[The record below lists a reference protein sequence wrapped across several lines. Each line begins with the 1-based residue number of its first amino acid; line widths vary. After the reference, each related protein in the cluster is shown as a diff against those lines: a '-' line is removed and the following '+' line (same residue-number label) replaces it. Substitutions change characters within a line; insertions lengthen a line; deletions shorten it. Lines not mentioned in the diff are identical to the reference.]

1 MRPLH
6 YRFFWL
12 ALGVVLLALVL
23 YFTLSAPA
31 FERDLP
37 GGDKLAHGVGF
48 FVLMFWYAALF
59 QRRYYL
65 WLGLF
70 LLAVGGMIELAQGWM
85 ALGHALGWV
94 NSHII
99 LGLVFIV
106 VLQPIAYVMRLTG
119 HDPLRRRRKEE
130 KTYREN
136 RQDHRTD
143 LTRIF

>member
-12 ALGVVLLALVL
+12 ALGIVLLALVL

-59 QRRYYL
+59 KRRYYL

-70 LLAVGGMIELAQGWM
+70 LLAVGGLIELAQGWM
-85 ALGHALGWV
+85 ALGRRPEWNDFWADGAG
-94 NSHII
+94 II
-99 LGLVFIV
+99 VAGLLSIGYQRSWLEWLEQR
-106 VLQPIAYVMRLTG
+106 VLKRAAPHQSAESP
-119 HDPLRRRRKEE
+119 
-130 KTYREN
+130 
-136 RQDHRTD
+136 
-143 LTRIF
+143 